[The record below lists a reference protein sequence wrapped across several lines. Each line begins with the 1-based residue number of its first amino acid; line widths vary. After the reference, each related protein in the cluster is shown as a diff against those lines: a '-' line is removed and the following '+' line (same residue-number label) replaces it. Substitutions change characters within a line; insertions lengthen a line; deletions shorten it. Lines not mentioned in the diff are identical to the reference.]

1 MLAGGDQRD
10 LPRLEDG
17 GDPHRDRFP
26 RHVVLAEEVRR
37 CILPGHRVERHQ
49 AGPLVG
55 RRAWL
60 VEADVP
66 ALPDPEHLE
75 VDPAGLGDG
84 PLVREAVLGE
94 CLARHAAVGDMD
106 LLGPDVD
113 VREQVL
119 PHVAP
124 VAVGAVRRHRVVLVE
139 VEGHHAREI
148 HLARLVAADQ
158 LPVDAERRAPR
169 REAEHATSFGGRFP
183 GDDLHD
189 AVGQAQREVV
199 VIRDHDG
206 ADVLAI
212 PPAFDGTSRGAPNA
226 RCGGGFRG
234 RHVAFLSSATNVH
247 SRNNKPA

>member
-1 MLAGGDQRD
+1 MLTLYLSLSLLLCFFFFLMIRRP
-10 LPRLEDG
+10 PRSTL
-17 GDPHRDRFP
+17 FP
-26 RHVVLAEEVRR
+26 YTTLFRS
-37 CILPGHRVERHQ
+37 RHQ

-55 RRAWL
+55 RRARL

-75 VDPAGLGDG
+75 VDPAGLDDG
-84 PLVREAVLGE
+84 PLVCEAVLGE
-94 CLARHAAVGDMD
+94 SFARHAAVGDMD

-148 HLARLVAADQ
+148 HLARLVPADQ
-158 LPVDAERRAPR
+158 VPVDAERRAPP

-183 GDDLHD
+183 GPD
-189 AVGQAQREVV
+189 
-199 VIRDHDG
+199 
-206 ADVLAI
+206 
-212 PPAFDGTSRGAPNA
+212 PPAPGGR
-226 RCGGGFRG
+226 GGFL
-234 RHVAFLSSATNVH
+234 A
-247 SRNNKPA
+247 